1 MTNNNQE
8 KNTATIPQVGNASAD
23 CLSDYTDQP
32 SSVVTPQEK
41 ALLADPPVLVGEAL
55 LQLAAKH
62 STSDITQHTNNL
74 AGKQVVS
81 TAAIH
86 ARMANALLV
95 RATQSGR
102 SVSEVR
108 GELTDIRK
116 NNGVLGKKR
125 TALEQKTT
133 NSVKYAGQ
141 EAAKQTL
148 TWSSMI

>member
-8 KNTATIPQVGNASAD
+8 RNTATIPQVGNASAD

-41 ALLADPPVLVGEAL
+41 ALLADPPLLVGEAL

-62 STSDITQHTNNL
+62 PSSDITQHTNNL
-74 AGKQVVS
+74 AGKQVVT

-116 NNGVLGKKR
+116 NNGVLCKKR
-125 TALEQKTT
+125 TASEQKTP
-133 NSVKYAGQ
+133 NSASTQTKRLRS
-141 EAAKQTL
+141 KTL
-148 TWSSMI
+148 TWSRMI